1 MAIACA
7 GVTVTW
13 GGTALKEVVEVSVTS
28 GGSLPIARSST
39 WTYDVGTIQIAA
51 LSSTAMSSQE
61 YGKKQTLTFSGGG
74 LYHSFK
80 AICQGWQTVGTV
92 NDVTRYSATFKIALD

>member
-28 GGSLPIARSST
+28 GGELPIARSST

-51 LSSTAMSSQE
+51 LSSTAMSRQE
-61 YGKKQTLTFSGGG
+61 YGKKDTLVFTGGG
-74 LYHSFK
+74 LDYTVK

-92 NDVTRYSATFKIALD
+92 NDVARYSATFKIALD